1 MTRYLIRRILQTIPV
16 LLFIS
21 VVVYALI
28 ILSPVDPL
36 AIYEE
41 NPDITP
47 EDMAMLEYRLGLRQ
61 PAFLN
66 FRGSAGTINVAQVD
80 LYSKVAPSGGT
91 DPIKVGE
98 LAQDTHVAI
107 VDGAKNDEGAWVKVL
122 HLETRITGWT
132 KRENLSIRVNPFD
145 SRYFK
150 WLFAIVQGDFG
161 RSNVEKRPA
170 LEMILERLP
179 ATLYLMSVSFV
190 GQLVIAIPIGILSAI
205 KQYSIFDHLFTIL
218 AYMGRSI
225 PIFWFGLLLIILFHS
240 TLEWPVWMG
249 SWAGKPLF
257 PGSGMYDVRLE
268 RRLGYTPWWDYLYH
282 LALPVTMLSI
292 FGAARYMRYM
302 RASMLEVIHQD
313 YIRTARAKG
322 LAERVV
328 LYVHALKNA
337 SIPLV
342 TLLALSMPAL
352 FGGALFTE
360 TIFSWPGMGKLF
372 FRSAQRVDY
381 AVLMGIVMIN
391 ATLIVASNLIADV
404 IYAILDPRIMYEQ
417 SGSST

>member
-1 MTRYLIRRILQTIPV
+1 MTRYIIRRILQAIPV

-21 VVVYALI
+21 IVVYGLI
-28 ILSPVDPL
+28 IISPVDPL

-66 FRGSAGTINVAQVD
+66 FRGSFGTITAAQVD
-80 LYSKVAPSGGT
+80 LYNKVDSSGGT
-91 DPIKVGE
+91 DPVKTGE
-98 LAQDTHVAI
+98 LFKDTEVAI
-107 VDGAKNDEGAWVKVL
+107 VDGAKDEEGAWVKVL
-122 HLETRITGWT
+122 HIGERITGWT
-132 KRENLSIRVNPFD
+132 RRDNLTIRVNPFD

-150 WLFAIVQGDFG
+150 WLFAVLQGDMG
-161 RSNVEKRPA
+161 RSNVERRPT
-170 LEMILERLP
+170 LEIILERLP
-179 ATLYLMSVSFV
+179 ATLYLMSVAFV
-190 GQLVIAIPIGILSAI
+190 GQLLIAIPIGIFSAVR
-205 KQYSIFDHLFTIL
+205 QYSLFDHFFTVL

-225 PIFWFGLLLIILFHS
+225 PIFWFGLLLIIFFHS
-240 TLEWPVWMG
+240 TLEWPA
-249 SWAGKPLF
+249 WAGADRVGDPLF
-257 PGSGMYDVRLE
+257 PGSGMYDVRLQRE
-268 RRLGYTPWWDYLYH
+268 LGHTPLWDYVYH
-282 LALPVTMLSI
+282 LILPVAMLSV
-292 FGAARYMRYM
+292 FGAARYIRYM

-322 LAERVV
+322 LREQTV
-328 LYVHALKNA
+328 LYGHALKNA
-337 SIPLV
+337 AIPLV
-342 TLLALSMPAL
+342 TLLALDMPAL

-391 ATLIVASNLIADV
+391 ATLIVLFNLVADV
-404 IYAILDPRIMYEQ
+404 VYAFLDPRIKYE
-417 SGSST
+417 

>member
-1 MTRYLIRRILQTIPV
+1 MTRYLIRRVLQAIPV
-16 LLFIS
+16 LFFIS
-21 VVVYALI
+21 IIVYGLI
-28 ILSPVDPL
+28 VISPVDPMS
-36 AIYEE
+36 IYED

-61 PAFLN
+61 PAFFN
-66 FRGSAGTINVAQVD
+66 FRGSSGVIQAAQVD
-80 LYSKVAPSGGT
+80 LYSKHSPSGGT
-91 DPIKVGE
+91 DPVKTGE
-98 LAQDTHVAI
+98 LTANTRVAI
-107 VDGAKNDEGAWVKVL
+107 VDGANVDGVRWVKVL
-122 HLETRITGWT
+122 HVGERITGWT
-132 KRENLSIRVNPFD
+132 QREDLSIRVNPFD

-150 WLFAIVQGDFG
+150 WLFAIVQGDMG

-170 LEMILERLP
+170 AEMIFERLP
-179 ATLYLMSVSFV
+179 ATLYLMSVAFV
-190 GQLVIAIPIGILSAI
+190 GQLLIAIPIGILSAV
-205 KQYSIFDHLFTIL
+205 KQYSFFDHLFTIL

-240 TLEWPVWMG
+240 TLQWPA
-249 SWAGKPLF
+249 WAGEALAGSPLF
-257 PGSGMYDVRLE
+257 PGSGMFDVRLE
-268 RRLGYTPWWDYLYH
+268 RRLGHTPWWDYLYH
-282 LALPVTMLSI
+282 LVLPVTMLSL

-313 YIRTARAKG
+313 YVRTARAKG
-322 LAERVV
+322 LRERVV

-337 SIPLV
+337 AIPLV
-342 TLLALSMPAL
+342 TLLALDMRTL

-391 ATLIVASNLIADV
+391 ATLIVLFNLLADV
-404 IYAILDPRIMYEQ
+404 VYALIDPRIAY
-417 SGSST
+417 S